1 MIARIGGNDV
11 HYRAANR
18 LLKLCRDNGGVYIKI
33 GQHLVCI
40 FQTVRL
46 ICQDSLTYWLPRLF
60 RSQANLDYLIPQE
73 YIEVLSSLF
82 DAAPLTGTRLV

>member
-1 MIARIGGNDV
+1 VSAAERLAEAEEEIARIGGNDI

-33 GQHLVCI
+33 GQHLVSI

-46 ICQDSLTYWLPRLF
+46 VCQDSFAYCL
-60 RSQANLDYLIPQE
+60 
-73 YIEVLSSLF
+73 
-82 DAAPLTGTRLV
+82 